1 MPAIVS
7 DVELGSIADEIE
19 IEAGDEILSI
29 DGCQLTDLIDYN
41 FYCKSE
47 FLTISVKKIN
57 GELEDIEIEKD
68 YDEPLGIIFESA
80 VFDKI
85 KPCLNKCIFC
95 FVDQQPKGLRKTL
108 YIKDDDY
115 RLSYLQGTYITL
127 TNLKEEDKERI
138 AKMHL
143 GPLYVSVHTTN
154 PDLRVKMLRN
164 PNAKDIMTHLKW
176 FRKQQIP
183 VHCQIVLCPGYNDGK
198 ELEKTIQDLY
208 EYAPIMSSVSVVPA
222 GLTKF
227 RDGLYPLEMFDKKDA
242 ESVIDM
248 VESFQKKF
256 YEESGIHFIQAS
268 DEWYILAERDFPEE
282 ERYDGYIQLEN
293 GVGMMRLLWTEFL
306 EALERLDF
314 SKYQNEHL
322 EVSLATGVLAYDMI
336 REMSDLLEEKVAGLK
351 IHTYKIINHYFGETI
366 TVSGLI
372 TATDLM
378 DQLKDVALGERLILP
393 NNILRSGEDVFLDD
407 YTLTDV
413 EKSLN
418 INIVINE
425 NSGEGFIKAVLDG
438 ASERGDNGNFVYIDA
453 YPS

>member
-68 YDEPLGIIFESA
+68 YDESLGIIFESA

-198 ELEKTIQDLY
+198 ELERTLTDLK
-208 EYAPIMSSVSVVPA
+208 SLKDTVLSVAIVPV
-222 GLTKF
+222 GLTQFRKDEMQKVDEKIAKETLQIASKF
-227 RDGLYPLEMFDKKDA
+227 KG
-242 ESVIDM
+242 VCC
-248 VESFQKKF
+248 
-256 YEESGIHFIQAS
+256 S
-268 DEWYILAERDFPEE
+268 DEFFLMAGEE
-282 ERYDGYIQLEN
+282 IPPAKYYGNFSQLSD
-293 GVGMMRLLWTEFL
+293 GVGSLRLLID
-306 EALERLDF
+306 DF
-314 SKYQNEHL
+314 KKLKLPKSIKNQTKIIFATSYAAKSAIELICNELSKIKNLTCECVPVKSTYWGNNI
-322 EVSLATGVLAYDMI
+322 T
-336 REMSDLLEEKVAGLK
+336 VAGLITSDDLVNALK
-351 IHTYKIINHYFGETI
+351 EKTSDITIIPSI
-366 TVSGLI
+366 
-372 TATDLM
+372 M
-378 DQLKDVALGERLILP
+378 LKPFSEY
-393 NNILRSGEDVFLDD
+393 FLDGNNLD
-407 YTLTDV
+407 YVKEKTKHNFFVVKNSNSAKEIVEMIKTL
-413 EKSLN
+413 
-418 INIVINE
+418 
-425 NSGEGFIKAVLDG
+425 
-438 ASERGDNGNFVYIDA
+438 
-453 YPS
+453 